1 MPTKKKSLPPVIRSE
16 SAAVYGPAGGTV
28 YAASAEQPKPF
39 ECFTQ
44 AEQAT
49 IDAAL
54 RILERRLYDRGS
66 DLIVTGRTEVEQ
78 YMRLKLSADIEQF
91 GVMFLDNRH
100 AIIAFEIVSKG
111 TIASASVYPR
121 ELVKAALRHNAA
133 AVVIC
138 HNHPSGNPSPSE
150 ADKALTRKL
159 RDIFDYIDV
168 RLLDHVII
176 GNCTFSFAYEG
187 LI

>member
-28 YAASAEQPKPF
+28 YADEPKPF
-39 ECFTQ
+39 ECFTR

-54 RILERRLYDRGS
+54 TILERRLYDRGS
-66 DLIVTGRTEVEQ
+66 DLIVKGRDEVER
-78 YMRLKLSADIEQF
+78 YMRLKLSSDIEQF
-91 GVMFLDNRH
+91 GVLFLDNRH
-100 AIIAFEIVSKG
+100 AIIAFEVVAKG
-111 TIASASVYPR
+111 TITSAAVYPR

-133 AVVIC
+133 AIVIC

-150 ADKALTRKL
+150 ADKVITRKL